1 LKENTVELHKEYKEK
16 MGAQLKWS
24 AQVNLLEARID
35 SFTADMKIMR
45 AEEIQA
51 LRAKQHA
58 AADKMKEL
66 GKASGEAWDQV
77 RVTADRMWD
86 DLKTGLTDA
95 QSKFK

>member
-1 LKENTVELHKEYKEK
+1 MELHKEYKEK
-16 MGAQLKWS
+16 MSAQLKEWS
-24 AQVNLLEARID
+24 AQVILLEAKMD
-35 SFTADMKIMR
+35 NFTADMKIMR

-58 AADKMKEL
+58 VTDKMKEL

-77 RVTADRMWD
+77 RVTADKMWD

>member
-1 LKENTVELHKEYKEK
+1 MELHKEYKEK
-16 MGAQLKWS
+16 MSAQLKEWS
-24 AQVNLLEARID
+24 AQVNLLEAKMD
-35 SFTADMKIMR
+35 NFTADMKIKR

-58 AADKMKEL
+58 AADKIKEI

-77 RVTADRMWD
+77 RITADKMWD

>member
-1 LKENTVELHKEYKEK
+1 
-16 MGAQLKWS
+16 M
-24 AQVNLLEARID
+24 R
-35 SFTADMKIMR
+35 IMR
-45 AEEIQA
+45 AEDIHA

-77 RVTADRMWD
+77 KLTADKMWD

-95 QSKFK
+95 QKKFK

>member
-1 LKENTVELHKEYKEK
+1 MEMQKQYKEK
-16 MGAQLKWS
+16 MGAQLREWG
-24 AQVNLLEARID
+24 AQVNLLEAKMD

-51 LRAKQHA
+51 LRVKQHA

-66 GKASGEAWDQV
+66 GKASGDAWEQV

-95 QSKFK
+95 QAKFK

>member
-1 LKENTVELHKEYKEK
+1 MELHKEYKEK
-16 MGAQLKWS
+16 MSAQLKEWS
-24 AQVNLLEARID
+24 AQVNLLEAKMD
-35 SFTADMKIMR
+35 NFTADMKIMR

-58 AADKMKEL
+58 VADKMKEL
-66 GKASGEAWDQV
+66 SKASGEAWDQV
-77 RVTADRMWD
+77 RIAADKMWD